1 MLSCSALDVLQGTGM
16 CQAAAGFWGGLGP
29 LQPLKSLR
37 CFPCAIHSFQD
48 CAPIWGLSSYHRR
61 DVSDCRWLPGE
72 RECPAMVRQGCLGLW
87 RRRGG
92 NEPPR
97 AAPTFPPGSP
107 AQRTGCLLEAHSS
120 PCKQLAVIWVQSRHK
135 WAPEVLE
142 YLYKTTTLLI
152 KTFPIII
159 FQSSLHPQ
167 VPPPSL
173 RCPAMPQPLAVLSF
187 FLSIWEVEESFPLKR
202 AAQILL
208 GLPTHPPS
216 AVTQVFP
223 PGHYPWK

>member
-1 MLSCSALDVLQGTGM
+1 MLPGGQECSQGSRSAQPWLD
-16 CQAAAGFWGGLGP
+16 
-29 LQPLKSLR
+29 
-37 CFPCAIHSFQD
+37 
-48 CAPIWGLSSYHRR
+48 R
-61 DVSDCRWLPGE
+61 DVWGSAG
-72 RECPAMVRQGCLGLW
+72 GK
-87 RRRGG
+87 GG

-107 AQRTGCLLEAHSS
+107 AWRTGCLLEAHSS
-120 PCKQLAVIWVQSRHK
+120 PCKQLAVIWVQSRDK

-167 VPPPSL
+167 LPPPSL
-173 RCPAMPQPLAVLSF
+173 RCPAMPQPLAALSF
-187 FLSIWEVEESFPLKR
+187 FLSIWEAEESFPLKR

-208 GLPTHPPS
+208 RLPTHPPS